1 MVRYLTSRWAFRRL
15 VSAAGAAG
23 LGAKV
28 AMIERRLLGGDC
40 LNYGCVPSKAVIRA
54 ARSWQ
59 DARRSADRFGGP
71 RVEGDGD
78 FEYRVTKNS
87 VLRFASADSDMAAM
101 SEHLQG
107 PTAVALSYGDPVG
120 LAKILSDFAEDHEV
134 FEIKGGVLEG
144 EAVGPGDIAKLAT
157 LPSLDALRGKLVGLL
172 QAPATK
178 LVRLLSEPG
187 GQIARVV
194 AAKGRGEGAE

>member
-1 MVRYLTSRWAFRRL
+1 MLTRAQKEEQVAELKEKFARAKCVYLADYRGID
-15 VSAAGAAG
+15 VQSANELRTRIHKEGA
-23 LGAKV
+23 
-28 AMIERRLLGGDC
+28 
-40 LNYGCVPSKAVIRA
+40 
-54 ARSWQ
+54 
-59 DARRSADRFGGP
+59 
-71 RVEGDGD
+71 GD

-144 EAVGPGDIAKLAT
+144 EAVGPGEIAKLAT

-187 GQIARVV
+187 GQIARVI